1 MLGVL
6 PLVLGEVREKPGH
19 STRKDRGSD
28 ITDHLFT
35 VHWYRTHEDK
45 IRQLSQWYY
54 WTTEHCSWRVQS
66 MQITVLFFLTLSVLF
81 CALSFSQSP
90 AKTHTQHIYTHA
102 HARVCGWVYPHS
114 QTLSHTAL
122 QLGPFSFYLCHFVS
136 LSLSLP
142 LCVSLSLWHFLSFFL
157 SLSVNFLFIV
167 FASSGF
173 IIVHSSSCFKSPF
186 CSFFL
191 PWASIVVVSAFVFQR
206 PLITCSS
213 GLTQLKSFS
222 TSSVRPRWKAHLAS
236 NPRLLHID
244 RDSKKTFVSY
254 LTFFVRFFSPWL
266 FFLLWVDEHL

>member
-1 MLGVL
+1 MV
-6 PLVLGEVREKPGH
+6 PLN
-19 STRKDRGSD
+19 D
-28 ITDHLFT
+28 
-35 VHWYRTHEDK
+35 
-45 IRQLSQWYY
+45 
-54 WTTEHCSWRVQS
+54 WT
-66 MQITVLFFLTLSVLF
+66 LFLTSAVNADYRSLFSNSLSSVL
-81 CALSFSQSP
+81 CSLLLTFSR
-90 AKTHTQHIYTHA
+90 KKHIQNIYIHA
-102 HARVCGWVYPHS
+102 HVRVCGWVYPHS

-157 SLSVNFLFIV
+157 SLFVNFLFIV

-191 PWASIVVVSAFVFQR
+191 PWASIVVVSTFVFQR

-244 RDSKKTFVSY
+244 RDSKKNFRLLSHIF
-254 LTFFVRFFSPWL
+254 LFAFFLSVAYFSPLSRWTSL
-266 FFLLWVDEHL
+266 ESRSERCPWCPFLCPSWPSPEKAAFQVHWDDWAWQFIACGWTG